1 MGITDPHPLSEQA
14 DDLRQTLAPHH
25 RLRMALAGDRIVG
38 FLASNRE
45 SVAQLHVQVGQWR
58 RGIGSRLL
66 ALAQAESD
74 GHLWL
79 STFARNAGA
88 RCFYEHHGFVA
99 VAHGFEPEWQLD
111 DVRYEWRRPP
121 DPAT

>member
-1 MGITDPHPLSEQA
+1 MGIADPHPLSEQA
-14 DDLRQTLAPHH
+14 DYLRHTLAPHH
-25 RLRMALAGDRIVG
+25 RLRVALADDRIVG

-45 SVAQLHVQVGQWR
+45 SVAQLHVRVGHWR
-58 RGIGSRLL
+58 RGIGTRLL

-74 GHLWL
+74 GRLWL
-79 STFARNAGA
+79 YTFARNTGA
-88 RCFYEHHGFVA
+88 RRFYEHHGFVA

-121 DPAT
+121 DPT